1 MRTDGLRGAE
11 TAAPLGRNLYR
22 DSKGSSW
29 EGGVPVVNLYM
40 NPQEDVSVGIRQLL
54 SSGDDHLETEV
65 RNLVSTRSASHHVDT
80 DLVISALG
88 EAALVLVAGSR
99 AVEHGDLI
107 FSRRQ
112 NVEVV
117 GGVAS
122 IFLMHASNYVNSG
135 M

>member
-1 MRTDGLRGAE
+1 MGTDGLRGAE

-22 DSKGSSW
+22 GSKGSSW

-40 NPQEDVSVGIRQLL
+40 NPQEDASVGTRQLL
-54 SSGDDHLETEV
+54 SSGDDHLEAEV

-80 DLVISALG
+80 DLVITALG
-88 EAALVLVAGSR
+88 EAALVLVAVGR

-117 GGVAS
+117 GGIAS
-122 IFLMHASNYVNSG
+122 IFLMHASNYVNAG

>member
-1 MRTDGLRGAE
+1 MGTDDLRGTE

-29 EGGVPVVNLYM
+29 EGGVSVVNLYM

-54 SSGDDHLETEV
+54 SSGDDHLEAEV

-80 DLVISALG
+80 DLVITALG
-88 EAALVLVAGSR
+88 EAALVLVAVGR

-117 GGVAS
+117 GGIAS
-122 IFLMHASNYVNSG
+122 IFLMHASNYVNAG

>member
-1 MRTDGLRGAE
+1 M
-11 TAAPLGRNLYR
+11 
-22 DSKGSSW
+22 
-29 EGGVPVVNLYM
+29 VNLYM

-54 SSGDDHLETEV
+54 SSGDDHLEAEV

-80 DLVISALG
+80 DLVITALG
-88 EAALVLVAGSR
+88 EAALVLVAVGR

-117 GGVAS
+117 GGIAS
-122 IFLMHASNYVNSG
+122 IFLMHASNYVNAG